1 MRITGGSKRG
11 YKFKINID
19 GSGIRP
25 ARDFVR
31 QAIFNI
37 IREEVEGA
45 MVIDLFAGTG
55 LVGMEALSRG
65 ARYCLFVENNPR
77 AIKMIAA
84 NLEKAQFTEV
94 SRLIKYNANMI
105 ARFLSSDWRTDD
117 KLYNLI
123 FIDPPYAISDTLSLD
138 EGVGKIFFD
147 LVASGRI
154 SSGALFIMEQRKR
167 ADDLPAIEGLVC
179 EDKRIY
185 GDSKVSFFRKK

>member
-1 MRITGGSKRG
+1 MILMRITGGSKRG

-19 GSGIRP
+19 GSGVRP

-45 MVIDLFAGTG
+45 TVIDLFAGTG

-77 AIKMIAA
+77 AIKMIVA
-84 NLEKAQFTEV
+84 NLEKAQLTEC
-94 SRLIKYNANMI
+94 SRLLKYNANMI
-105 ARFLSSDWRTDD
+105 ARFLASDD

-123 FIDPPYAISDTLSLD
+123 FIDPPYAISDMLSLD

-147 LVASGRI
+147 LVASDRI

-167 ADDLPAIEGLVC
+167 AGDLPAIEGLVC